1 MKSLFK
7 NIRYALTPHLQPSF
21 AFKKINQLK
30 NSELYNNK
38 VGEFGEKIA
47 SKYLNI
53 AHSYK
58 ILYKNYKNTNGG
70 EVDIVCR
77 DQNTLVFVE
86 VKTRTNDTHG
96 RASRAVD
103 LKKQRLIQRGAF
115 AWLKLLDKEDINYR
129 FDIVEVYIRGVDNM
143 EINLIK
149 QAFELPKNF
158 Y

>member
-103 LKKQRLIQRGAF
+103 LKKTKIDSKRCFCLVKI
-115 AWLKLLDKEDINYR
+115 
-129 FDIVEVYIRGVDNM
+129 IR
-143 EINLIK
+143 
-149 QAFELPKNF
+149 
-158 Y
+158 